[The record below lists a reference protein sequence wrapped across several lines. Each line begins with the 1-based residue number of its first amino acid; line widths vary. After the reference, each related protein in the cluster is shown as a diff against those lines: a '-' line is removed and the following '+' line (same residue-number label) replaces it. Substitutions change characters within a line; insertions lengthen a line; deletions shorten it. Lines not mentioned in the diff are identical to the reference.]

1 MPSTGFL
8 AGPQYRRGV
17 CETLNNE
24 PLNLGWLV
32 AAARLTE
39 RPRPGID
46 FALQTPHVEEAVRMF
61 SLVDHYRRLANEAG
75 ERAQQA
81 TDPSL
86 KSTFAELAQ
95 GYARLEL
102 AEQRQT

>member
-1 MPSTGFL
+1 
-8 AGPQYRRGV
+8 
-17 CETLNNE
+17 
-24 PLNLGWLV
+24 
-32 AAARLTE
+32 
-39 RPRPGID
+39 
-46 FALQTPHVEEAVRMF
+46 MF

-86 KSTFAELAQ
+86 KSTFAELAK
-95 GYARLEL
+95 GYVRLEL